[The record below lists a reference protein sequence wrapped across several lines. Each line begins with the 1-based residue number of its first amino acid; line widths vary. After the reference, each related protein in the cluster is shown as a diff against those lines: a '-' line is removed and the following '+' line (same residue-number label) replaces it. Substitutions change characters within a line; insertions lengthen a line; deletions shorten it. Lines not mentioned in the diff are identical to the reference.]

1 VSYYKEKEENR
12 DKNIKRKDT
21 SLHKGIR
28 ILQHNLDIRE
38 IPLGYSQVC
47 S

>member
-1 VSYYKEKEENR
+1 MRKKRRTGV
-12 DKNIKRKDT
+12 KNIKRKDT
-21 SLHKGIR
+21 TLHNGIR
-28 ILQHNLDIRE
+28 IIHHDLWGDIRE